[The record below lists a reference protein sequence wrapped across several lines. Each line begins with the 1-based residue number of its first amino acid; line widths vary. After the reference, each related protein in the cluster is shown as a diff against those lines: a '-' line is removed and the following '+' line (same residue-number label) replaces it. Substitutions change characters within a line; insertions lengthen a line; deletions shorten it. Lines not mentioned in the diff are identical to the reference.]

1 MARRPPLPLPA
12 LVEDGVLAANQ
23 AFYDAF
29 AGRDVAAMEAI
40 WSREGPVACIHP
52 GWNPLTDRD
61 EIVAA
66 WTAIL
71 RNPEAPDVTV
81 ENAVALM
88 LGGDTAL
95 VICHERV
102 GGALLACA
110 NLFRLEQGAWRMVL
124 HQAGPVGEE
133 PPVRDEE
140 PPPPHRMH

>member
-1 MARRPPLPLPA
+1 MARRPLPLPA
-12 LVEDGVLAANQ
+12 LVEDMVLAANQ

-29 AGRDVAAMEAI
+29 AGRDVAAMESL

-52 GWNPLTDRD
+52 GWLPLTDRD
-61 EIVAA
+61 EIIAA

-71 RNPEAPDVTV
+71 RNPEAPDVRV

-88 LGGDTAL
+88 LGDTAM

-102 GGALLACA
+102 AGSLLACT
-110 NLFRLEQGAWRMVL
+110 NLFRLEQGNWRMVL
-124 HQAGPVGEE
+124 HHAGPVGEE
-133 PPVRDEE
+133 LGAPEDE

>member
-1 MARRPPLPLPA
+1 MARRPLPLPA
-12 LVEDGVLAANQ
+12 LAEDTVLAANQ

-29 AGRDVAAMEAI
+29 AGRDLAAMEAL
-40 WSREGPVACIHP
+40 WSRESPVACIHP

-61 EIVAA
+61 EIIAA

-71 RNPEAPDVTV
+71 RNPDAPDVAV
-81 ENAVALM
+81 DNAIALM
-88 LGGDTAL
+88 LGDTAM

-102 GGALLACA
+102 GGALLACT
-110 NLFRLEQGAWRMVL
+110 NVFRLESGLWRMVL

-133 PPVRDEE
+133 PPARDDEV